1 MKSLLYIAAALAA
14 FSGCSQTP
22 TAKISYYAA
31 KSSSSARLVR
41 TLGCDK
47 NNLPIVATTPTV
59 TTTSSADTSKLLSLD
74 LKALDGIVANS
85 DIKLEFYADRRLKT
99 VNATTTGQ
107 GEPILK
113 SAISLLAAVLLEQSD
128 DDPIIAKCQEFKKQF
143 GEQTL
148 TLIYVA
154 EQPFDNFE
162 DVAFVPD
169 TQSARYAN
177 QFRKL
182 VGDAC
187 FRVTAATA
195 AAPVTSVSNG
205 SSAML
210 QARQPAMIP
219 AAVSIGPV
227 GTCQVSTIWSGYVPV
242 GQKGADYVIPIPS
255 AAVFGKQVFAA
266 AFDESGALTSIQ
278 YGKEV
283 GAGAAINAAQ
293 SVFDALHT
301 TDTEKTAQLKAE
313 SDVISA
319 QQRLVK
325 CKTTPTSC

>member
-1 MKSLLYIAAALAA
+1 MKSLIYLAA
-14 FSGCSQTP
+14 VLVVLSGCSQTP
-22 TAKISYYAA
+22 IAKISYYPA
-31 KSSSSARLVR
+31 KSSLSARLVR

-59 TTTSSADTSKLLSLD
+59 TTTFSADTSKLLSLD
-74 LKALDGIVANS
+74 LKELDGTIANS
-85 DIKLEFYADRRLKT
+85 DIKLEFYADRRLKS

-107 GEPILK
+107 GEPIIK
-113 SAISLLAAVLLEQSD
+113 SAVSLLAAAALEQSYD
-128 DDPIIAKCQEFKKQF
+128 ASVVEKCQEFKKHF

-148 TLIYVA
+148 TLIYIA
-154 EQPFDNFE
+154 EQPFDNFD
-162 DVAFVPD
+162 DVRFAAD

-177 QFRKL
+177 QFKKL

-187 FRVTAATA
+187 FRVKAATA
-195 AAPVTSVSNG
+195 SAPVTAG
-205 SSAML
+205 SGGRVAML
-210 QARQPAMIP
+210 GARQPAMVP

-227 GTCQVSTIWSGYVPV
+227 GACEVSTIWSGYVPV
-242 GQKGADYVIPIPS
+242 GQKGADYMIPIPS

-266 AFDESGALTSIQ
+266 AFDEAGALTSVQ
-278 YGKEV
+278 YGKES

-293 SVFDALHT
+293 STFDALHT

-313 SDVISA
+313 ADVIAA

-325 CKTTPTSC
+325 CKTTPMSC